1 MAYDRASE
9 TCRDCKNIIYAGLE
23 QLARARRKKT
33 PSAAYTIVDGL
44 VEEVTR
50 LQQYGDEM
58 RAKAELYAAKPNEDG
73 SVDKGEPAEYRKF
86 IDLAARYDEMSVTA
100 QMRMLELAAKAANNE
115 QLSIDRQMHI
125 EAMFNGRLP
134 NKGEKSAALVASE
147 DEAVR
152 KVNDRNAILRA
163 AATQARDAE
172 YRTLPKD
179 RGE

>member
-23 QLARARRKKT
+23 QLAKARRQKT

-50 LQQYGDEM
+50 IQGYGDTM
-58 RAKAELYAAKPNEDG
+58 REKAALYAPSAD
-73 SVDKGEPAEYRKF
+73 DPASGDTKEYRKF
-86 IDLAARYDEMSVTA
+86 IDLAAKYDEMAVTA

-134 NKGEKSAALVASE
+134 NKGEKSAALIASE
-147 DEAVR
+147 DDAVR